1 MDKIIMKNLSFFGT
15 HGVLP
20 EENKLGQKFI
30 IDAVLY
36 LDLLKAGQSDEVTDT
51 VSYAEVY
58 EVIRRQTCQE
68 QYKLLEALAHHI
80 AEEILEKYPVIAEVE
95 VTVKKPEAPVPGI
108 FDYFAV
114 EIRRVRNA

>member
-20 EENKLGQKFI
+20 EENRLGQKFI
-30 IDAVLY
+30 IDGVLY
-36 LDLLKAGQSDEVTDT
+36 LDLQKAGQSDQVIDT

-58 EVIRRQTCQE
+58 EIIRQQVCGK
-68 QYKLLEALAHHI
+68 QYKLLEAVAQNI
-80 AEEILEKYPVIAEVE
+80 ANEILEKHQAVKEIEL
-95 VTVKKPEAPVPGI
+95 TVKKPEAPVPGI

-114 EIRRVRNA
+114 EIRRTRDA